1 MGPPLQRGKD
11 EIALTYL
18 ILVAGLGYPMNN
30 RDTKEYDMKVEELL
44 EGKNDVYA
52 FEGTR
57 YCRSDTISCVE
68 NNED

>member
-1 MGPPLQRGKD
+1 
-11 EIALTYL
+11 
-18 ILVAGLGYPMNN
+18 MNN

-57 YCRSDTISCVE
+57 YGHSRSETI
-68 NNED
+68 N